1 MSRAEPIACMLGTKV
16 ASVGHGA
23 HRVHRPLRTPVLVAH
38 GGVVHLF
45 GTAIIAMT
53 INVVASLAK

>member
-1 MSRAEPIACMLGTKV
+1 MLGTKV
-16 ASVGHGA
+16 ASVPNPDYHDFA
-23 HRVHRPLRTPVLVAH
+23 YLAFT
-38 GGVVHLF
+38 F